1 MDMTFGFA
9 LIGITAGFLA
19 HVLLKGGRLGVL
31 GDVAVGVL
39 GAVLGGYLL
48 RLAHVSTGGL
58 WNSLLLASAGAA
70 LLIFDLRLLQ
80 KTYSDQRRPLSFFS
94 RSASTVQRSLKGT
107 VQPALLC
114 TTCRT
119 CGQKQS
125 ESSPF
130 PLASAS
136 GPAAPSFPPHRVTD

>member
-19 HVLLKGGRLGVL
+19 HALLKGGRLGVFA
-31 GDVAVGVL
+31 DMAVGVL

-48 RLAHVSTGGL
+48 RLAHVSTGGV

-80 KTYSDQRRPLSFFS
+80 KTYSDRRRPLSFFG
-94 RSASTVQRSLKGT
+94 RSASSVHRSLRGT

-119 CGQKQS
+119 CGQKPS
-125 ESSPF
+125 ESSPL
-130 PLASAS
+130 PLTSAS
-136 GPAAPSFPPHRVTD
+136 GSSVPSFPPTV